1 MRSSANATTP
11 DLCFTGWERPAL
23 QAMRSS
29 SARCRSSI
37 AMATRCSKASSTGPV
52 ITRSAD
58 EVVTAAII
66 DFKTDA
72 IDSSDD
78 VRLARRVEHY
88 TPQLRAYRRAVA
100 GMYRLPQFRVA
111 TRLVFVECAAVVDVV

>member
-11 DLCFTGWERPAL
+11 DLCFTDAPVEREVPHCHGDTL
-23 QAMRSS
+23 LEGIIDRL
-29 SARCRSSI
+29 
-37 AMATRCSKASSTGPV
+37 V
-52 ITRSAD
+52 ITQSAD

-66 DFKTDA
+66 DFETDA

-78 VRLARRVEHY
+78 VRLAQRVEHY

-100 GMYRLPQFRVA
+100 GMYGLPEPGIA
-111 TRLVFVECAAVVDVV
+111 TRLVSVECAAVVDVV